1 MNYREILESGSIP
14 EGMNAMF
21 VTLAPNA
28 PSAEYAALGGLS
40 CAQWGE
46 QALIPGSRS
55 PNITPIYGALATT
68 EHAASSYGLPVV
80 VLADGTPVGPGDRV
94 YRDLSFVVLAA
105 AANPM
110 FSALRTAGHTV
121 IAEEI

>member
-14 EGMNAMF
+14 EGMHAMF
-21 VTLAPNA
+21 VTIAPNA

-40 CAQWGE
+40 YAQWGE
-46 QALIPGSRS
+46 QALIPGSRE
-55 PNITPIYGALATT
+55 NCIMPIYECLATT

-94 YRDLSFVVLAA
+94 YRDLGFVVMAA

-110 FSALRTAGHTV
+110 FSALERAGYTV